1 MSRAGNFLTY
11 CTERYKSA
19 KHLTGKQVAELFTK
33 YQVWEYVYSCFEA
46 LHTTGEKYI
55 IEDIDL
61 YIKARESEAVPQ

>member
-1 MSRAGNFLTY
+1 MSREGNFLTY

-19 KHLTGKQVAELFTK
+19 KGLTGRQVAELFTK

-46 LHTTGEKYI
+46 LHTTGENYI

-61 YIKARESEAVPQ
+61 YIEARKSDTA